1 MLAPLE
7 FDPALHRYAIDGHQ
21 LWHVTDVLS
30 AAGLVDYEHCTEEGK
45 WLGSGIHRAIHI
57 ELTQGLDW
65 TSIPE
70 TWHPY
75 VGAARQYVD
84 DHHAAIVEIERQVV
98 SRIFGFAG
106 TLDVILALHARCNP
120 WCGVVRLASLTDWK
134 SGAPVKAT
142 ALQLAGYQHAYYE
155 ETRILIP
162 HRVAVQL
169 KPDGT
174 YHPTEYTERTDR
186 DRFLAALTVANLRRE
201 YGFLKGEATQ

>member
-1 MLAPLE
+1 MTALM
-7 FDPALHRYAIDGHQ
+7 FDAATHAFSVEGRRVPS
-21 LWHVTDVLS
+21 VTQILRD
-30 AAGLVDYEHCTEEGK
+30 AGLVDYEHCTEEGK
-45 WLGSGIHRAIHI
+45 WRGSGIHRAIHI

-106 TLDVILALHARCNP
+106 VLDAILALHARCNP
-120 WCGVVRLASLTDWK
+120 WCGGPRLSSLTDWK

-155 ETRILIP
+155 ETHILVP

-174 YHPTEYTERTDR
+174 CHPTEYTNRTDR
-186 DRFLAALTVANLRRE
+186 DRFLAALTIANLRRE
-201 YGFLKGEATQ
+201 YGLLKGEATQ